1 MGPLVPASV
10 TVRSCDV
17 GLQGKSST
25 RPPPPVR
32 TSRQSK
38 AGVQAIS
45 VSPIRAAPTAA
56 QRRPLWWIWGTQAPV
71 SIEWII
77 DTPAR
82 QCRP

>member
-38 AGVQAIS
+38 AGVQATW
-45 VSPIRAAPTAA
+45 VSPSIAAPIAA
-56 QRRPLWWIWGTQAPV
+56 RRRVLWWILGTQAAV
-71 SIEWII
+71 SIEGII
-77 DTPAR
+77 DTTAR
-82 QCRP
+82 QCCP